1 MIYRSTHR
9 PAFTL
14 LEVLV
19 SLSIIVVILTLSTVN
34 YKRSNSRNAIIF
46 GAYQLAADI
55 RLAES
60 YAASARQYSTDPSWN
75 VWGVNFTTGA
85 NQYRIFV
92 DRNFNGFYDA
102 ADAIWRTVKLP
113 ASVNIK
119 TLRYKKGAVGPSGVS
134 ELSAVYFPPTPSS
147 SLAFDAGLNQF
158 DEAYITLEDNINLS
172 TKEITLNFFGL
183 IDVTK

>member
-46 GAYQLAADI
+46 GSYQLAADI

-92 DRNFNGFYDA
+92 DRNFNGFYDGE
-102 ADAIWRTVKLP
+102 LP
-113 ASVNIK
+113 SPANI
-119 TLRYKKGAVGPSGVS
+119 LVGSSPCLFNSNTP
-134 ELSAVYFPPTPSS
+134 AVYGNSPGIFSCNCHLRISPQ
-147 SLAFDAGLNQF
+147 SL
-158 DEAYITLEDNINLS
+158 
-172 TKEITLNFFGL
+172 
-183 IDVTK
+183 

>member
-1 MIYRSTHR
+1 MRTFSRRH
-9 PAFTL
+9 AFTL

-19 SLSIIVVILTLSTVN
+19 SLSIVVVILTLSTIS

-46 GAYQLAADI
+46 GAYQLAADL

-60 YAASARQYSTDPSWN
+60 YAASARQYSTEAKWN
-75 VWGVNFTTGA
+75 VWGVYLAAGA

-92 DRNFNGFYDA
+92 DRNFNGLYDA
-102 ADAIWRTVKLP
+102 GDAIWRTVKLP

-119 TLRYKKGAVGPSGVS
+119 TLRYKKAGLGPHGLS
-134 ELSAVYFPPTPSS
+134 ELSAVYFPPSPTS
-147 SLAFDAGLNQF
+147 SLAFDASLNQF
-158 DEAYITLEDNINLS
+158 DEAYITLEDNVNLS
-172 TKEITLNFFGL
+172 TKEVTLNFFGL